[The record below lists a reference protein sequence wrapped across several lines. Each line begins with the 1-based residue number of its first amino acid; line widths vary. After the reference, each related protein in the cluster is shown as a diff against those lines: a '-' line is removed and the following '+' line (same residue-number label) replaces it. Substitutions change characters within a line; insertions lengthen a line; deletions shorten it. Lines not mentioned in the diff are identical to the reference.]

1 MIFKVFFQENHTQA
15 PVRERT
21 NSLYIEA
28 ESVSDVRAK
37 LIEHP
42 YNIEYITPLTGSFLE
57 YEQQR
62 DGYKVV
68 NA

>member
-1 MIFKVFFQENHTQA
+1 MIFKVFFQEDFSQA

-21 NSLYIEA
+21 ESLYIEA

-37 LIEHP
+37 LVEQP

-62 DGYKVV
+62 EDFKVV

>member
-1 MIFKVFFQENHTQA
+1 MIFKVFFQENYTQA

-68 NA
+68 NG

>member
-1 MIFKVFFQENHTQA
+1 MIFKVFFQEDFSQA

-21 NSLYIEA
+21 ESLYIEA

-37 LIEHP
+37 LVDEP

-62 DGYKVV
+62 EDFKVV

>member
-1 MIFKVFFQENHTQA
+1 MIFKVFIQEDFSQA

-21 NSLYIEA
+21 ESLYIEA

-37 LIEHP
+37 LVDEP

-62 DGYKVV
+62 EDFKVV